1 VTQDSRIRLAGY
13 PGTRQTLSRVLESR
27 RGVSG
32 EVDETACRCLN
43 ASGLQG
49 DRVSQR
55 PVWILV
61 QACVTNIAATASPVT
76 QDSRIR
82 VALYLAIRQMLSRVL
97 ESRRGASVDV
107 DKDRL
112 GSDQGTK
119 RCASE

>member
-1 VTQDSRIRLAGY
+1 MPSLDTGA
-13 PGTRQTLSRVLESR
+13 
-27 RGVSG
+27 
-32 EVDETACRCLN
+32 AC
-43 ASGLQG
+43 A
-49 DRVSQR
+49 
-55 PVWILV
+55 
-61 QACVTNIAATASPVT
+61 TNIAATASPVT

-97 ESRRGASVDV
+97 ESRRGASGDV